1 MATRFRRFVPSTLLL
16 LGLVGCDGFDAPGPI
31 AYRDSERMTRELA
44 GKPKLQAA
52 IRKSLATLY
61 GPDIRHLNVP
71 QDSGLRDGGI
81 YLANRVV
88 TDGKAREATEFDPAT
103 GKSRPI
109 EGGYTLFRRH
119 CLHCH
124 GVAGGGDGPTATFL
138 AYPRPRDFRPGIFKF
153 TSTSPAGAKPTRD
166 DLRKTINEGLHGT
179 SMPAFDALMT
189 PSEVDQVIDYTIFL
203 SMRGETEQFL
213 VGEAALADD
222 EDAENTV
229 GVDVAAE
236 VAATVASTWTQ
247 ANEQVVNPSVKRGE
261 AADASI
267 LRGRD
272 LFLGTNTTG
281 NKLECAGCHG
291 ANGEGNGPSFIEKPI
306 FDDVVFRLKSL
317 DEAIARRYR
326 ANLEASHA
334 AAHAPKSDAAGVA
347 KFFEE
352 NPALLAQMVKEREL
366 LPEVAAKDFPEYAKA
381 NGPKVIEAARK
392 AQPLLD
398 DPEFRTFLL
407 AKYQLWTDGSLDAW
421 GNPLRPANLVGVADR
436 GVFYKGGRRP
446 LDLYWR
452 IAKGIN
458 GAKMPAHAGLL
469 TDDQI
474 WDVVN
479 FVLAVP
485 DRPELL
491 RPAPAPEA
499 AKASVAASR

>member
-1 MATRFRRFVPSTLLL
+1 MATRFRSLVSATLLL
-16 LGLVGCDGFDAPGPI
+16 LGLAGCDPFDAPGPI
-31 AYRDSERMTRELA
+31 PYRDSNRMTRELA
-44 GKPKLQAA
+44 AKPKLQAA
-52 IRKSLATLY
+52 IRQSMATLF
-61 GPDIRHLNVP
+61 GPDVRHLIVP
-71 QDSGLRDGGI
+71 DDSGLRDGGI
-81 YLANRVV
+81 YLANRLI
-88 TDGKAREATEFDPAT
+88 TDGKPRDATEIDPAT

-109 EGGYTLFRRH
+109 EGGYTLYRRH

-124 GVAGGGDGPTATFL
+124 GVSGGGDGPTSTFL
-138 AYPRPRDFRPGIFKF
+138 AYPQPRDYRPGIFKF
-153 TSTSPAGAKPTRD
+153 TSTSPANSKPTRD

-213 VGEAALADD
+213 VGEAMLADD
-222 EDAENTV
+222 EDVESAV
-229 GVDVAAE
+229 GIDIATE
-236 VAATVASTWTQ
+236 VASVVASMWTQ
-247 ANEQVVNPSVKRGE
+247 AEDQVVDPSVRRVE
-261 AADASI
+261 TTDASV
-267 LRGRD
+267 LRGRN

-291 ANGEGNGPSFIEKPI
+291 SSGQGDGPSFIEKDI
-306 FDDVVFRLKSL
+306 FNDVVFRLKPF
-317 DEAIARRYR
+317 DEAIARRFR
-326 ANLEASHA
+326 RDREKSHQSESEATKPD
-334 AAHAPKSDAAGVA
+334 PKAVA
-347 KFFEE
+347 KFLDD
-352 NPALLAQMVKEREL
+352 NPALLLLMRKEREM
-366 LPEVAAKDFPEYAKA
+366 LPEVAEKDFAEYLKA
-381 NGPKVIEAARK
+381 NGAEVVTTARE

-398 DPEFRTFLL
+398 DPAYRALL
-407 AKYQLWTDGSLDAW
+407 VSKYQLWSGGSLDAW
-421 GNPLRPANLVGVADR
+421 GNPLRPANLVSVAER

-485 DRPELL
+485 ERPELL
-491 RPAPAPEA
+491 RPSQPEA
-499 AKASVAASR
+499 AVAASR